1 MRAIGYVLMGVG
13 AFWLLYAFNLETSV
27 VVGFRGDRVQ
37 NLALMER
44 RQTHLILATV
54 TVVVGV
60 LLAALNAM
68 QQSWQRAGAPDEGTD
83 DYRPCPHC
91 AEPIRLEATLCRHCR
106 SPVEA
111 VAVEEA
117 EVESSIEPDF
127 DPNAIAEGSCRELA
141 RAVEGEERNAK
152 EKNTQ
157 N

>member
-27 VVGFRGDRVQ
+27 VAGFRGDRVQ

-60 LLAALNAM
+60 LLAALSAM
-68 QQSWQRAGAPDEGTD
+68 QQSWQRMDAPDEDAG

-117 EVESSIEPDF
+117 EVEPSIEPEF
-127 DPNAIAEGSCRELA
+127 DPNALAGGSYQELA

>member
-60 LLAALNAM
+60 LLAALSAM
-68 QQSWQRAGAPDEGTD
+68 QQSWQRMDAPDEDAG

-117 EVESSIEPDF
+117 EVEPSIEPEF
-127 DPNAIAEGSCRELA
+127 DPNAIAEGSYRELA
-141 RAVEGEERNAK
+141 RAVEGEERKAK
-152 EKNTQ
+152 ARSTQ
-157 N
+157 D

>member
-1 MRAIGYVLMGVG
+1 MRAIGYVLMGMG

-27 VVGFRGDRVQ
+27 VVGFRSDRVQ

-60 LLAALNAM
+60 LLAALSAM
-68 QQSWQRAGAPDEGTD
+68 QQSWQRTAAPDEDAG
-83 DYRPCPHC
+83 DYHPCPHC

-117 EVESSIEPDF
+117 EVEPSIEPEF
-127 DPNAIAEGSCRELA
+127 DPNAIAEGSYRELA
-141 RAVEGEERNAK
+141 RAVEGEERKAK
-152 EKNTQ
+152 ARSTQ
-157 N
+157 D

>member
-44 RQTHLILATV
+44 RQTHLTLATV
-54 TVVVGV
+54 MVVVGV
-60 LLAALNAM
+60 LLAALSAM
-68 QQSWQRAGAPDEGTD
+68 QQSWQRAEVSDEDAGN
-83 DYRPCPHC
+83 YRPCPHC

-111 VAVEEA
+111 VAADEA
-117 EVESSIEPDF
+117 EVEPRIESDF
-127 DPNAIAEGSCRELA
+127 NPNALAGGSYRELA
-141 RAVEGEERNAK
+141 RTTEEAELASRRGPK
-152 EKNTQ
+152 S
-157 N
+157 

>member
-44 RQTHLILATV
+44 RQTHLILAIV

-60 LLAALNAM
+60 LLAALSAM
-68 QQSWQRAGAPDEGTD
+68 QQSWQRADASDEGMD

-106 SPVEA
+106 LPVEA
-111 VAVEEA
+111 VVVEEA
-117 EVESSIEPDF
+117 EAEPSIEPDF
-127 DPNAIAEGSCRELA
+127 DPNAIAEGSYRELA
-141 RAVEGEERNAK
+141 RAAEDAEWNAK
-152 EKNTQ
+152 AKSTQ
-157 N
+157 D